1 MVACA
6 SGESCL
12 VGGCAVRCG
21 DGVTGAAEACDDGN
35 TANGDGCS
43 SVCAVEP
50 PPAPVWRLI
59 AEWPLDVQP
68 AGAIVANG
76 AYGGQGVTT
85 LGGARCWNQTSDWN
99 YLWITHPAPAVARV
113 RVEVDVYANTNL
125 WGISLVPLVDGPRY
139 RPDTYVVHGVGL
151 GSSFD
156 GTGSTTVS
164 STVNYVGTVLGRLTS
179 PLQVRGAWVTLR
191 QDIRRDDNTTSV
203 YRNGVLLGSWPV
215 GTNAMVGDK
224 MFLNSGVPNGS
235 GGSNCWKN
243 LRVYV
248 SP

>member
-1 MVACA
+1 M
-6 SGESCL
+6 
-12 VGGCAVRCG
+12 GGW
-21 DGVTGAAEACDDGN
+21 
-35 TANGDGCS
+35 
-43 SVCAVEP
+43 
-50 PPAPVWRLI
+50 AP
-59 AEWPLDVQP
+59 
-68 AGAIVANG
+68 
-76 AYGGQGVTT
+76 T
-85 LGGARCWNQTSDWN
+85 
-99 YLWITHPAPAVARV
+99 THPGGWVSTIGDDQEEARRNDRV
-113 RVEVDVYANTNL
+113 RRTLFPL

-139 RPDTYVVHGVGL
+139 RPDTYVVNGVGL

-164 STVNYVGTVLGRLTS
+164 STVNYVGTLLGRLTS
-179 PLQVRGAWVTLR
+179 PLQVRGAWVTIR
-191 QDIRRDDNTTSV
+191 QDIRRDDSTTSA